1 MTDALRFRNTRSP
14 RSADV
19 MPSVPRPPISLGDR
33 ARRPR
38 PSSRHVSFVAVVAT
52 VLGLGGAVAGV
63 YTTGVT
69 LGARIAPSSDGDT
82 RAADGPRDGGAPS
95 TDGPGSS
102 STGPEADDGSL
113 PDRAEGDAT
122 TSTASDPAGP
132 GGTGTTA
139 GGASAGEVSPVEPY
153 PGLWPY
159 VSWQEVSAHAARDD
173 GRYRTP
179 TDTALRFA
187 SDVIGLTGA
196 SVGSVDERGVVA
208 TVEIRSGRGSTQVS
222 LTHATP
228 GRPGDAT
235 PWSVVG
241 AVGDVSLDVPTAV
254 SGGALRATTDARP
267 GVVGVHDRERWRGIG
282 VPPTAGDPFDVR
294 LDPGPGGPAIAVAVA
309 GDPRSPTSFTVRRVN
324 LGGGAGLAVPAAPP
338 DPQAATR
345 ALVAAVDQ
353 GDVGATWELLD
364 PAARRSVLDWR
375 GLAGRLPALRDQLG
389 LFASGSFTTTTV
401 TTPVGTVSVVA
412 PAVASDG
419 AASGPLA
426 ALAFRVDSGARLA
439 STVAGPVS
447 WTGPSADDPSIVAS
461 GETRPLA
468 VVVDGAVWSST
479 PDGATGLR
487 VPTEALGVGAHLAIA
502 VSVQG
507 EQVTASAFPFLV
519 ADPPATPD
527 EDPPAVPAEPEQPR
541 APVAPPEDATPT
553 TTAATTTVTG

>member
-1 MTDALRFRNTRSP
+1 MSP
-14 RSADV
+14 L
-19 MPSVPRPPISLGDR
+19 PRPPISLGDR

-38 PSSRHVSFVAVVAT
+38 RSSRRVSFVAVVVV
-52 VLGLGGAVAGV
+52 VLALGGAVAGV

-69 LGARIAPSSDGDT
+69 LGTRIAPSTEGDSRADGGRSAGDT
-82 RAADGPRDGGAPS
+82 TSP
-95 TDGPGSS
+95 DGPGSS
-102 STGPEADDGSL
+102 STEAGADDGSL
-113 PDRAEGDAT
+113 PDRADGGDT
-122 TSTASDPAGP
+122 TSTASDPAGQ

-139 GGASAGEVSPVEPY
+139 GGASAGEAPPVEPY

-159 VSWQEVSAHAARDD
+159 VSWQEVTAHAARGD

-187 SDVIGLTGA
+187 SDVVGLTGA

-228 GRPGDAT
+228 GRAGAAT

-241 AVGDVSLDVPTAV
+241 AVGDISLDVPTAV
-254 SGGALRATTDARP
+254 AGGALRATTDARP
-267 GVVGVHDRERWRGIG
+267 GVVGVHDRGRWRGIG
-282 VPPTAGDPFDVR
+282 VAPAAGAPFDVR

-309 GDPRSPTSFTVRRVN
+309 GDPRAPTSFTVRRVN
-324 LGGGAGLAVPAAPP
+324 LDGGAGRGVPAAPA

-389 LFASGSFTTTTV
+389 LFASGSLTTTTV
-401 TTPVGTVSVVA
+401 TTSVGTVSVVA

-419 AASGPLA
+419 VAGGPLA
-426 ALAFRVDSGARLA
+426 ALAFRVDAGARLA
-439 STVAGPVS
+439 STVAGAVS
-447 WTGPSADDPSIVAS
+447 WTAPTAEDPRLLAS
-461 GETRPLA
+461 GETRPLV

-519 ADPPATPD
+519 ADPPATP
-527 EDPPAVPAEPEQPR
+527 EVDPPAAPEAPPDEAPRDAPAEP
-541 APVAPPEDATPT
+541 PT
-553 TTAATTTVTG
+553 TTG